1 MTIGNLSANNITA
14 GTLNVDR
21 IGPNSV
27 GVGKLSGSISSGDW
41 KIDLT
46 NGTLTIGT
54 ISANKITSGTIDA
67 SQITV
72 TNLNASNITVGTL
85 NGSRIT
91 DGTISGGKIGVGE
104 ITGGVDY
111 YGRPTG
117 NLAANSIKGGNI
129 DNLTITGSK
138 IADIT
143 LPGDK
148 LEYHTLSDDQME
160 EHSLSTFSTDGGI
173 NKRLDYASFSDD
185 VFNNRDIADYCHAKN
200 VTVDSVLSADDRLF
214 ANRLFVPYGASYF
227 EATWQQ
233 IALPTVT
240 NKTLQVF
247 NGDDQYIGYVARHYV
262 VTDFNNVWVL
272 KH

>member
-138 IADIT
+138 IADTT

-148 LEYHTLSDDQME
+148 LENHTLDDLQISSN
-160 EHSLSTFSTDGGI
+160 SLSTASLSGGVNRSLGYADFS
-173 NKRLDYASFSDD
+173 ND
-185 VFNNRDIADYCHAKN
+185 VFNNATRCAYLYCDYLDVGTTGRINGFSATSLSVYYGGYYYSATFQQPSVSLTHSAAFKVKDINGNEQWVSNTTGGSIGQY
-200 VTVDSVLSADDRLF
+200 VLA
-214 ANRLFVPYGASYF
+214 
-227 EATWQQ
+227 
-233 IALPTVT
+233 
-240 NKTLQVF
+240 
-247 NGDDQYIGYVARHYV
+247 H
-262 VTDFNNVWVL
+262 
-272 KH
+272 